1 MKTKHIFVTGGVM
14 SGLGKGITA
23 ASLGR
28 LLKNRGYKVINQK
41 MDPYINV
48 DSGTM
53 SPIEHGETY
62 VTEDGF
68 ETDLDLGHYERF
80 VDENLD
86 RNCSITTGR
95 IYSNVIEKE
104 RKGEYLGKTV
114 QVIPHVT
121 NEMKR
126 LIAAFDDRKDVD
138 IVITEIGG
146 TIGDI
151 EGLSFI
157 EAIRQFGVE
166 RPDEDVLYIHVTL
179 VPTVMGSTELK
190 SKPTQHSVK
199 ELQSM
204 GIMPDILV
212 CRVEREIPEG
222 MKEKMALYCNIKKEC
237 IISNLTV
244 SNLYE
249 LPLMLEDEGLAE
261 EVCKHLRLERIESH
275 NEEWEKMINGIKEET
290 KKTVNVAIVGKYISL
305 EDSYLSIVESLKHAG
320 FKEKVKVNIS
330 YINSECITRENAEKM
345 LQEYDGI
352 LVPGGFG
359 DRGIEGKIE
368 AARYARENKKPYLG
382 ICLGMQMA
390 VIEFARNVLGHKD
403 ANSEEFNLET
413 AHPVIHI
420 MEEQKQID
428 KKGGTMRLGAYPC
441 VLDKNS
447 LVYKLY
453 GQEEISE
460 RHRHRYEYNTNYK
473 NELEKAGLKC
483 VGTSP
488 DNKLVEIV
496 ELKEHPFYVGCQ
508 FHPEFKSRPNRPHP
522 LFLGFVKEGRAIRC
536 KYYVK
541 CLADKSRLY
550 SGF

>member
-1 MKTKHIFVTGGVM
+1 
-14 SGLGKGITA
+14 
-23 ASLGR
+23 
-28 LLKNRGYKVINQK
+28 
-41 MDPYINV
+41 
-48 DSGTM
+48 
-53 SPIEHGETY
+53 
-62 VTEDGF
+62 
-68 ETDLDLGHYERF
+68 
-80 VDENLD
+80 
-86 RNCSITTGR
+86 
-95 IYSNVIEKE
+95 
-104 RKGEYLGKTV
+104 
-114 QVIPHVT
+114 
-121 NEMKR
+121 
-126 LIAAFDDRKDVD
+126 
-138 IVITEIGG
+138 
-146 TIGDI
+146 
-151 EGLSFI
+151 
-157 EAIRQFGVE
+157 
-166 RPDEDVLYIHVTL
+166 
-179 VPTVMGSTELK
+179 
-190 SKPTQHSVK
+190 
-199 ELQSM
+199 
-204 GIMPDILV
+204 
-212 CRVEREIPEG
+212 
-222 MKEKMALYCNIKKEC
+222 
-237 IISNLTV
+237 
-244 SNLYE
+244 
-249 LPLMLEDEGLAE
+249 MLEDEGLAE
-261 EVCKHLRLERIESH
+261 EVCKHLRLERTESH
-275 NEEWEKMINGIKEET
+275 NEECEKMINGIKEET

-522 LFLGFVKEGRAIRC
+522 LFDGFVKS
-536 KYYVK
+536 
-541 CLADKSRLY
+541 L
-550 SGF
+550 F